1 MKRRKRL
8 LWSLGLGGLSVV
20 LLLSLVVRWLRPH
33 PPMVPTV
40 HDSAPSQPSTLYGQA
55 VFLGEGAE
63 WRPYPLLVDLNGDG
77 HLDLVATHR
86 VPLEANALHI
96 WLGTGQGTFSEV
108 PQTWRSPGYAG
119 LAAGDLN
126 KDGQLDLLAA
136 SHFHQLVTFLG
147 DGTGRWTVSGH
158 ETSDGYAVA
167 RLVDVAGDGHL
178 DAILLG
184 AEEAGI
190 EIYRG
195 DGTGTWTLLTQLMPG
210 PIIGRD
216 LAVGDINGDGKLD
229 LIAVFEHGVVI
240 VLQDGS
246 GGWVRSPTD
255 GYAIPGEFFSVAVGD
270 VNHDGH
276 LDIAL
281 NGNFLGLHTP
291 HGPDVYLGHGHGGW
305 TSATNGLK
313 VLQFAAPGV
322 ALGDVDQDGCLD
334 LLAGGNSTEA
344 IGDTVYGLFL
354 FTGDCRGNWTLHPQS
369 GLPATGL
376 MLPYGIALGDLNHDG
391 RMDMVVAH
399 GATASAGGSLTIWL
413 HR

>member
-1 MKRRKRL
+1 
-8 LWSLGLGGLSVV
+8 
-20 LLLSLVVRWLRPH
+20 
-33 PPMVPTV
+33 
-40 HDSAPSQPSTLYGQA
+40 
-55 VFLGEGAE
+55 
-63 WRPYPLLVDLNGDG
+63 
-77 HLDLVATHR
+77 
-86 VPLEANALHI
+86 
-96 WLGTGQGTFSEV
+96 GTGE
-108 PQTWRSPGYAG
+108 
-119 LAAGDLN
+119 
-126 KDGQLDLLAA
+126 
-136 SHFHQLVTFLG
+136 
-147 DGTGRWTVSGH
+147 GH
-158 ETSDGYAVA
+158 ETSDGYAGG

-344 IGDTVYGLFL
+344 MGDTVYGLFL
-354 FTGDCRGNWTLHPQS
+354 FTCDCRGNWT
-369 GLPATGL
+369 
-376 MLPYGIALGDLNHDG
+376 
-391 RMDMVVAH
+391 
-399 GATASAGGSLTIWL
+399 
-413 HR
+413 